1 MNTEKRKGEF
11 EMDKKYMCLFNK
23 NDEQLKKELQRRG
36 IHLPSW
42 EYSTQRAIAE
52 IIYKDGYDCGK
63 NPASNTPCPLPP
75 TPEVEIRDY
84 LLMNDILGSTY
95 QVSLTAEQKKFWDW
109 LAEKGFLRSTSHIEH
124 WYKPI
129 EIGRIM

>member
-1 MNTEKRKGEF
+1 
-11 EMDKKYMCLFNK
+11 MDKKYMCLFDK
-23 NDEQLKKELQRRG
+23 NEEQLRKELKRRG
-36 IHLPSW
+36 IHIPSW

-52 IIYKDGYDCGK
+52 IIYKDAFDCGK
-63 NPASNTPCPLPP
+63 NPSPNNHCPLPP
-75 TPEVEIRDY
+75 KPEVEIRDY

-109 LAEKGFLRSTSHIEH
+109 LAEKGFFRATSHIEH

-129 EIGRIM
+129 EVGRIK